1 MSKLEEALNETV
13 NKFADVILLGGHEER
28 NATNLT
34 NAIDYLERTPQIRT
48 LRKCVKAL
56 EIIKKNPYNSGICIE
71 YLKINKHNLNMLDYK
86 HYCMTIKDALQEGE
100 YDLLKE
106 VLE

>member
-1 MSKLEEALNETV
+1 MTGLEALNETV

-56 EIIKKNPYNSGICIE
+56 EIIKEKRVDIEKIIFYGNVEDYNNSNVYKTLTPEE
-71 YLKINKHNLNMLDYK
+71 YE
-86 HYCMTIKDALQEGE
+86 TIK
-100 YDLLKE
+100 E
-106 VLE
+106 VIE

>member
-1 MSKLEEALNETV
+1 MTGLEALNETV

-34 NAIDYLERTPQIRT
+34 NAVNYLERTPQIRA
-48 LRKCVKAL
+48 LRKCVRAL
-56 EIIKKNPYNSGICIE
+56 EIIKKTKNIKLSFYENGSG
-71 YLKINKHNLNMLDYK
+71 K
-86 HYCMTIKDALQEGE
+86 HYKIEFDKTRNQTITEE
-100 YDLLKE
+100 EFNLLKE

>member
-1 MSKLEEALNETV
+1 MSKGQEALNETV
-13 NKFADVILLGGHEER
+13 NKFADVILLGVHEER

-56 EIIKKNPYNSGICIE
+56 EIIKEKDVNIWYLTVSTKVKNYKDYNSF
-71 YLKINKHNLNMLDYK
+71 LMND
-86 HYCMTIKDALQEGE
+86 KDKRQLTEE
-100 YDLLKE
+100 EFYLLKE